1 MARLADAGR
10 AEDLPQYR
18 FISHPELPRVH
29 RAPGFLRRVWPE
41 SLMEVKVCILGPV
54 IASMLGKPTP
64 PQRWEARQVDR
75 QCVQGASPK
84 KDSAAYPTHIRYAA
98 FPYPLACRMPVLT
111 IL

>member
-84 KDSAAYPTHIRYAA
+84 KIR
-98 FPYPLACRMPVLT
+98 RHTRRISGMPPFL
-111 IL
+111 IPSPAGCPC